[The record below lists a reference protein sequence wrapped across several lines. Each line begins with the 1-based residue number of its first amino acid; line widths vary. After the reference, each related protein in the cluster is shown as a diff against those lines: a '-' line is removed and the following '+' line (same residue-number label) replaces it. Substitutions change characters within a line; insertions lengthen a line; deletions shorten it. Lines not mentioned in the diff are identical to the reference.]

1 MQNNLLLPAL
11 IFIPIIAGFLCWLV
25 EKVDERFPRWIA
37 FLGMLLTFLITVAIW
52 QNGNFIGSAQTIAQV
67 TAKPTWLAEFQLP
80 WMPSLGVSFHLAIDG
95 LSLLMVSLTAFLGM
109 MAVAS

>member
-25 EKVDERFPRWIA
+25 EKVDERLPRWIA

-52 QNGNFIGSAQTIAQV
+52 QNGNFIGSAQTIAEV
-67 TAKPTWLAEFQLP
+67 TAKPVSYTHLTLP
-80 WMPSLGVSFHLAIDG
+80 TIYSV
-95 LSLLMVSLTAFLGM
+95 
-109 MAVAS
+109 

>member
-52 QNGNFIGSAQTIAQV
+52 QNGNFIGAAQTIAQV
-67 TAKPTWLAEFQLP
+67 TA
-80 WMPSLGVSFHLAIDG
+80 
-95 LSLLMVSLTAFLGM
+95 
-109 MAVAS
+109 